1 MLAECRSVIGAVAE
15 RTENLKVALAEG
27 ASEPLRMI
35 TVRLPMSLH
44 EQLKADAFS
53 RKKSL
58 NQHCIDKLLGIA
70 AVDSEEAA

>member
-15 RTENLKVALAEG
+15 RPENLKAALDEG
-27 ASEPLRMI
+27 AKEPLRII

-44 EQLKADAFS
+44 EQLKADA
-53 RKKSL
+53 RTRNKSL

-70 AVDSEEAA
+70 DAGQLVDA